1 MITIEDMQEALLRAR
16 ADKVEV
22 QARLRKAAAE
32 LVETYRE
39 SLTTNV
45 DKSAA
50 LVTTGVLQ
58 GSDFIKLPVTVIDI
72 EADKSLKFFLS
83 TVLDSRPN
91 AGFIVSVSISMREK
105 DEFVSVCIERDKV
118 PLLVLKE
125 GTEGRFL
132 ETVEAIKAAVLEKIE
147 RLA

>member
-1 MITIEDMQEALLRAR
+1 MITLEDMQAALLKAR
-16 ADKVEV
+16 RDKVEV
-22 QARLRKAAAE
+22 QAKMRKAAAE

-50 LVTTGVLQ
+50 LVSTGVLR
-58 GSDFIKLPVTVIDI
+58 GGDFTKCPPALIGID
-72 EADKSLKFFLS
+72 ADRSLSFLLS

-91 AGFIVSVSISMREK
+91 AWFVVSVSISMREK
-105 DEFVSVCIERDKV
+105 DEFASVCIEGDKV

-132 ETVEAIKAAVLEKIE
+132 ETVEAIKAAVLEKVE

>member
-1 MITIEDMQEALLRAR
+1 MITLEDMQAALLKVRR
-16 ADKVEV
+16 DKVEV

-32 LVETYRE
+32 LVETYRG
-39 SLTTNV
+39 SLTTDV
-45 DKSAA
+45 DKSAT
-50 LVTTGVLQ
+50 LVSTGVLR
-58 GSDFIKLPVTVIDI
+58 GGDFTKCPVTLIDI
-72 EADKSLKFFLS
+72 DADRSLNFFLS

-105 DEFVSVCIERDKV
+105 DDFVSVCIERDKV

-132 ETVEAIKAAVLEKIE
+132 ESVEAIKAAVLEKIE

>member
-1 MITIEDMQEALLRAR
+1 MITLEDMQAALLKAR
-16 ADKVEV
+16 GDKVEA

-39 SLTTNV
+39 SLTPDA
-45 DKSAA
+45 DKGAS
-50 LVTTGVLQ
+50 LVSTGVLR
-58 GSDFIKLPVTVIDI
+58 GGDFTKCPVTLIDI
-72 EADKSLKFFLS
+72 DADRSLNFYLS

-91 AGFIVSVSISMREK
+91 AGFIVSVSISMREN
-105 DEFVSVCIERDKV
+105 DDFVSVRIEREEV

-132 ETVEAIKAAVLEKIE
+132 ESVEAIKATVLEKIE

>member
-1 MITIEDMQEALLRAR
+1 MITLDDMQTALLKAR
-16 ADKVEV
+16 RDKAEV
-22 QARLRKAAAE
+22 QAKMRKEVAE

-39 SLTTNV
+39 SLTTDV

-50 LVTTGVLQ
+50 LVSTGVLR
-58 GSDFIKLPVTVIDI
+58 GEHFTKCPVTLIEIDA
-72 EADKSLKFFLS
+72 ERSLNFSLS

-91 AGFIVSVSISMREK
+91 AEFIVSVSISLREK
-105 DEFVSVCIERDKV
+105 DEFVSVRIEREDV

-132 ETVEAIKAAVLEKIE
+132 EAVEAIKAAVLEKIE
-147 RLA
+147 RLV

>member
-1 MITIEDMQEALLRAR
+1 MITLEDMQAALLKAR
-16 ADKVEV
+16 RDKVEV
-22 QARLRKAAAE
+22 QAKMRKAAAE

-39 SLTTNV
+39 SLTTDV

-50 LVTTGVLQ
+50 LVSTGVLH
-58 GSDFIKLPVTVIDI
+58 GGHFTKCLVTLIEIDA
-72 EADKSLKFFLS
+72 ERSLNFSLS
-83 TVLDSRPN
+83 TVLDSRQN
-91 AGFIVSVSISMREK
+91 AGYIVSVSISMREK
-105 DEFVSVCIERDKV
+105 DEFVSVRIEREEV